1 MSTNQL
7 ITPDLNTI
15 AGQAARIQCL
25 GISLA
30 QVNVLTPTMRDA
42 VLAGLPP
49 RFRQCLQ
56 AKLAA

>member
-1 MSTNQL
+1 MSANQFT
-7 ITPDLNTI
+7 TPDLDTV

-25 GISLA
+25 GISLGL
-30 QVNVLTPTMRDA
+30 VNVLAPSMRAA
-42 VLAGLPP
+42 VLASLPP

>member
-15 AGQAARIQCL
+15 AGQAVRIQCL
-25 GISLA
+25 GISLGR
-30 QVNVLTPTMRDA
+30 VNMLAPTMRAA
-42 VLAGLPP
+42 VLASLPP